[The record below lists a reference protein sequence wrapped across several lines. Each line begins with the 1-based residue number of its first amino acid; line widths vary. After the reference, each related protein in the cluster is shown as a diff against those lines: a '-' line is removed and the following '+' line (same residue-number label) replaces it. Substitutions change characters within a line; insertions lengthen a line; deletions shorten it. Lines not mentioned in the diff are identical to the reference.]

1 MRIWSKIEFSI
12 QIKGGEI
19 HPTRKQL
26 EHESHKVCPY
36 YHNSSKRKS
45 KKMSN
50 LSIKDKEIILDS
62 IRDIPDFPKP
72 GIVFKDIT
80 TLLSNPKAFNT
91 LMNHLEDRY
100 RTYQLDYVAGIDARG
115 FIFGA
120 TLADR
125 LNIGFV
131 PVRKKGKLPYTTVAE
146 KYSLEYGFDEVEIH
160 IDAFG
165 ENGLSLEGNPSKVL
179 LIDDLIATGGTAKAA
194 ASLIDKVGA
203 DCVEACFIME
213 LGFLN
218 GKEGIT
224 APVYSVLEID

>member
-1 MRIWSKIEFSI
+1 MTLTED
-12 QIKGGEI
+12 E
-19 HPTRKQL
+19 
-26 EHESHKVCPY
+26 
-36 YHNSSKRKS
+36 
-45 KKMSN
+45 KK
-50 LSIKDKEIILDS
+50 IILTS

-72 GIVFKDIT
+72 GIIFKDIT
-80 TLLSNPKAFNT
+80 TLLGNPKAFNT
-91 LMNHLEDRY
+91 LMNHLENRY
-100 RTYQLDYVAGIDARG
+100 KSYNLDYVAGIDARG

-120 TLADR
+120 ILADR

-165 ENGLSLEGNPSKVL
+165 DNGLSAGKASRVL

-203 DCVEACFIME
+203 DCVEACFILE

-218 GKEGIT
+218 GKEGIK